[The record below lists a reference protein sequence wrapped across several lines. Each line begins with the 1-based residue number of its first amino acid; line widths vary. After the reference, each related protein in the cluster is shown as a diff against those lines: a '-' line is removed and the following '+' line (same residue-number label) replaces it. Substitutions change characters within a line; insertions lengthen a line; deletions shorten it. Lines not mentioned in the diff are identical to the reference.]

1 MVPTLKEVIRKI
13 KEIESEKNGPKITL
27 NHFTF
32 FVNIFYPFNCD
43 KPIPYHLTEGTRG
56 NIGAKQ
62 ELLLEET
69 TKYLPFLTK
78 SLNHLAVQRNG
89 KRLCW

>member
-1 MVPTLKEVIRKI
+1 MK
-13 KEIESEKNGPKITL
+13 KNGPKITL

-43 KPIPYHLTEGTRG
+43 KPIPYHLTERTKG
-56 NIGAKQ
+56 NIRAKQ

-69 TKYLPFLTK
+69 TNALVNFMPHPRS
-78 SLNHLAVQRNG
+78 SLHPRWGFGIASCPHPWEN
-89 KRLCW
+89 

>member
-1 MVPTLKEVIRKI
+1 MVSRKLYAKL

-27 NHFTF
+27 NHFIF

-78 SLNHLAVQRNG
+78 SLNHLAVQRSG